1 MINKTS
7 KNANVAV
14 GYCRVSTDDQAD
26 NGLSL
31 DYQEAQCKKAA
42 LNDGYKDVL
51 IIRDEGRSG
60 TSIDKRPGM
69 REVMRLAENKEI
81 SAIYVTHS
89 DRMARNVVDHSVIRS
104 IFRTNG
110 VKLNYLNGQSSGDD
124 ASSIVADNMFA
135 SFNQYHSDNTREKTK
150 QATDAKAKA
159 GYFPTHAPVGYI
171 NASNPDRTCEKVAK
185 KIIVPDPKTGP
196 LVTEAF
202 KLYASGRYNGY
213 ELNDLMYEKGL
224 VTGSGKKLSPSM
236 LYAMLKNRLYLGEIH
251 WQNIHVID
259 GKHTPLIDEA
269 TFKEAQRI
277 TFEKAGNRCR
287 RRKYVWLLNGFVF
300 CPIHNRRLGGMW
312 NLPKGKAYYHC
323 SNRTGCGK
331 YVPKT
336 DLEDQVAEKLKGL
349 EFEPGFISSIIENV
363 RKALSGRRKEYF
375 NANRD
380 LNNQKNACEAKLRVA
395 EESLLDQTLP
405 KDRYNRIATDLNSM
419 LGKLNEKLGALKKA
433 KDVDLDRAE
442 EVMSFTKN
450 IYANY
455 MSLEE
460 GLQKRI
466 LDFFFDGF
474 EVVDGVIIKERYRP
488 LFQELVRENLA
499 YIENPK
505 RKTAFVSK
513 GGDAV
518 NVDDELGAYRD
529 LNPD

>member
-1 MINKTS
+1 
-7 KNANVAV
+7 
-14 GYCRVSTDDQAD
+14 
-26 NGLSL
+26 
-31 DYQEAQCKKAA
+31 
-42 LNDGYKDVL
+42 
-51 IIRDEGRSG
+51 
-60 TSIDKRPGM
+60 
-69 REVMRLAENKEI
+69 
-81 SAIYVTHS
+81 
-89 DRMARNVVDHSVIRS
+89 
-104 IFRTNG
+104 
-110 VKLNYLNGQSSGDD
+110 
-124 ASSIVADNMFA
+124 
-135 SFNQYHSDNTREKTK
+135 
-150 QATDAKAKA
+150 
-159 GYFPTHAPVGYI
+159 
-171 NASNPDRTCEKVAK
+171 
-185 KIIVPDPKTGP
+185 
-196 LVTEAF
+196 
-202 KLYASGRYNGY
+202 
-213 ELNDLMYEKGL
+213 MYEKGL

-259 GKHTPLIDEA
+259 G
-269 TFKEAQRI
+269 
-277 TFEKAGNRCR
+277 
-287 RRKYVWLLNGFVF
+287 
-300 CPIHNRRLGGMW
+300 
-312 NLPKGKAYYHC
+312 
-323 SNRTGCGK
+323 
-331 YVPKT
+331 
-336 DLEDQVAEKLKGL
+336 
-349 EFEPGFISSIIENV
+349 
-363 RKALSGRRKEYF
+363 

-380 LNNQKNACEAKLRVA
+380 LNNQKNACEAKLRVS

-518 NVDDELGAYRD
+518 NVDDELGQYFNFIITVLEDSEYMNGLYSKMTFFRAIQEKEISISQG
-529 LNPD
+529 